1 MDLTKTKPKEDNKEE
16 FEEYKKEETINS
28 MVPIWRKNKNEL
40 KAEDYENFYA
50 EKHYGFDKPI
60 KYIHTSVDGVVSY
73 NAILFIPE
81 TTPYDFYT
89 KEYEKGLELY
99 SSGVLIMNKCGDLLP
114 DYFGFVKGIVDS
126 EDLSLNISREILQHD
141 RQLKLI
147 AKNIKTKIKN
157 ELESLLKKE
166 REKYEKFYESFGRQL
181 KYGVYS
187 DFGSNKDILQDLL
200 MFYSSK
206 EKKMVTLAE
215 YVSRMPEDQKYIYY
229 AVGES
234 NERIEKLPQIEGV
247 LDKGYEVLYFTDDI
261 DEFAIKMLMN
271 YKEKEFKSVS
281 SGDLGIEGE
290 EKENTSNSDDK
301 ENKELFESMKD
312 ILSGKVKD
320 VRASKRLKNHPVCLA
335 NEGELSIEMEKVLN
349 AMPNNQNIKADKVL
363 EININHDVFKSLK
376 EAYEGDK
383 EKLKLYTDLLY
394 NQALLIEGL
403 AINDPVEFTN
413 NICKIMK

>member
-1 MDLTKTKPKEDNKEE
+1 
-16 FEEYKKEETINS
+16 

-181 KYGVYS
+181 KYGIYS
-187 DFGSNKDILQDLL
+187 DFGSNKEILQDLL

-206 EKKMVTLAE
+206 EKKMVTLDE

-290 EKENTSNSDDK
+290 EKENTSSSEDK

-349 AMPNNQNIKADKVL
+349 AMPNNENIKADKVL

-383 EKLKLYTDLLY
+383 DKLKLYTDLLY

-403 AINDPVEFTN
+403 TINDPVEFTN

>member
-1 MDLTKTKPKEDNKEE
+1 
-16 FEEYKKEETINS
+16 
-28 MVPIWRKNKNEL
+28 
-40 KAEDYENFYA
+40 
-50 EKHYGFDKPI
+50 
-60 KYIHTSVDGVVSY
+60 
-73 NAILFIPE
+73 
-81 TTPYDFYT
+81 
-89 KEYEKGLELY
+89 
-99 SSGVLIMNKCGDLLP
+99 
-114 DYFGFVKGIVDS
+114 
-126 EDLSLNISREILQHD
+126 
-141 RQLKLI
+141 
-147 AKNIKTKIKN
+147 
-157 ELESLLKKE
+157 
-166 REKYEKFYESFGRQL
+166 
-181 KYGVYS
+181 
-187 DFGSNKDILQDLL
+187 

>member
-1 MDLTKTKPKEDNKEE
+1 
-16 FEEYKKEETINS
+16 
-28 MVPIWRKNKNEL
+28 
-40 KAEDYENFYA
+40 
-50 EKHYGFDKPI
+50 
-60 KYIHTSVDGVVSY
+60 
-73 NAILFIPE
+73 
-81 TTPYDFYT
+81 
-89 KEYEKGLELY
+89 
-99 SSGVLIMNKCGDLLP
+99 
-114 DYFGFVKGIVDS
+114 
-126 EDLSLNISREILQHD
+126 
-141 RQLKLI
+141 
-147 AKNIKTKIKN
+147 
-157 ELESLLKKE
+157 
-166 REKYEKFYESFGRQL
+166 
-181 KYGVYS
+181 
-187 DFGSNKDILQDLL
+187 

-215 YVSRMPEDQKYIYY
+215 YVSRMPEEQKYIYY

-301 ENKELFESMKD
+301 KNKELFESMKD

>member
-1 MDLTKTKPKEDNKEE
+1 
-16 FEEYKKEETINS
+16 
-28 MVPIWRKNKNEL
+28 
-40 KAEDYENFYA
+40 
-50 EKHYGFDKPI
+50 
-60 KYIHTSVDGVVSY
+60 
-73 NAILFIPE
+73 
-81 TTPYDFYT
+81 
-89 KEYEKGLELY
+89 
-99 SSGVLIMNKCGDLLP
+99 
-114 DYFGFVKGIVDS
+114 
-126 EDLSLNISREILQHD
+126 
-141 RQLKLI
+141 
-147 AKNIKTKIKN
+147 
-157 ELESLLKKE
+157 
-166 REKYEKFYESFGRQL
+166 
-181 KYGVYS
+181 
-187 DFGSNKDILQDLL
+187 

-290 EKENTSNSDDK
+290 EKENTSSSDDK